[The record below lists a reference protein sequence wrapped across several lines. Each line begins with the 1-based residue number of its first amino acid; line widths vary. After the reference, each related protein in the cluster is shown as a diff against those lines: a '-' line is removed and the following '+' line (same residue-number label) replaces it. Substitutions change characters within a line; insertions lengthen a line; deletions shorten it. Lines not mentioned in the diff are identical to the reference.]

1 MGTNG
6 TDTATTPVS
15 AARREAVDR
24 ARQSWIR
31 KLIDLSRRNNL
42 LYYRP
47 LKTGTLDLT
56 SAESSGM
63 ATLLSG
69 VEPVSIEWIASDGQ
83 LRTDSEIMA
92 EMISVL
98 GFSRRGAR
106 IETAIKSALLSNRR
120 RQHRHCCSGVCC
132 PRHASPGVR
141 GTTRRVEGSYKLQN
155 HRVII
160 DDFGWCPR
168 RDSNPCYRRES
179 GMAKRN
185 SNTLQEHGRTG
196 WRSRSS
202 KKHFIVSPMPRCVP
216 SLLEI
221 LDFPSRF

>member
-1 MGTNG
+1 MSSRVALMGTNG

-15 AARREAVDR
+15 AARRGAVDR

-141 GTTRRVEGSYKLQN
+141 GTTRRVEGHINCK
-155 HRVII
+155 IT
-160 DDFGWCPR
+160 
-168 RDSNPCYRRES
+168 
-179 GMAKRN
+179 A
-185 SNTLQEHGRTG
+185 
-196 WRSRSS
+196 
-202 KKHFIVSPMPRCVP
+202 
-216 SLLEI
+216 
-221 LDFPSRF
+221 

>member
-1 MGTNG
+1 MSNRVALMGTSG
-6 TDTATTPVS
+6 TDVATAPVS

-92 EMISVL
+92 EMISGSDSAGVGRGSKL
-98 GFSRRGAR
+98 RLRARSRLT
-106 IETAIKSALLSNRR
+106 ELSNRR
-120 RQHRHCCSGVCC
+120 RQHRHCCSGVFC

-160 DDFGWCPR
+160 DDFGWLPR
-168 RDSNPCYRRES
+168 RDLYPCYRRES

-185 SNTLQEHGRTG
+185 SNKLQEHG
-196 WRSRSS
+196 
-202 KKHFIVSPMPRCVP
+202 PDCV
-216 SLLEI
+216 L
-221 LDFPSRF
+221 